1 MAKVKSLQPS
11 EESKAKKEAKELRYK
26 FAKTDK
32 QKKFLD
38 ENPDV
43 KTASEMDKKIKDY
56 KTSNIQTRMS
66 PGGYQELKKGGK
78 VKKKNTRRM
87 NRLEE
92 LGRVDAEKAY
102 TKKGKKNLKSEKK
115 RIVRELKSNG
125 GSAGAAIRGK
135 GCEIR

>member
-11 EESKAKKEAKELRYK
+11 EESKAKKEAKKLRYK

-66 PGGYQELKKGGK
+66 PGGYQELKKVEKLKRKNVEQLLK
-78 VKKKNTRRM
+78 VEVK
-87 NRLEE
+87 
-92 LGRVDAEKAY
+92 Y
-102 TKKGKKNLKSEKK
+102 
-115 RIVRELKSNG
+115 
-125 GSAGAAIRGK
+125 
-135 GCEIR
+135 

>member
-1 MAKVKSLQPS
+1 MAKVKSLQSS
-11 EESKAKKEAKELRYK
+11 EESKAKKAAKDLRYK

-38 ENPDV
+38 ENPNV

-66 PGGYQELKKGGK
+66 PGGYQELKSGGRAGYKGGK
-78 VKKKNTRRM
+78 SVKKKSSR
-87 NRLEE
+87 
-92 LGRVDAEKAY
+92 KA
-102 TKKGKKNLKSEKK
+102 
-115 RIVRELKSNG
+115 VRG
-125 GSAGAAIRGK
+125 G